1 MTLCAF
7 LGGLATTAVIL
18 ILCRLR
24 SASPSSMILAGVAL
38 SSLFSGAT
46 TLLQY
51 FADDVQLSTV
61 VYWTFGDLGRPGWS
75 EIRLMYAVTLAALV
89 YFLWNRWNYNALS
102 SGVQTAKSLGV
113 SVDLLSYIS
122 MGLCTLI
129 ASVAVAFVGIVS
141 FVGLIAPHIVRRF
154 VGSDYR
160 FLLPC
165 SALAGSTLLLL
176 GDLAAKAHPAARHS
190 AHRRHHVPPG
200 GAAVPAADF
209 QRGGA
214 TMIEVQNL
222 SFAYGSRPILQNVSF
237 SLEQGECVAVLGNNG
252 AGKSTL
258 ISCISRLR
266 RPSSGSVLIDGTP
279 VTQMTRGQQAQQIS
293 YVAQKNEL
301 AHTTVFDAVLL
312 GRKPH
317 MKWGP
322 SDIDYDVAEHAL
334 RAVGMENCRLR
345 YVNQLSG
352 GEQQKVM
359 LARAIA
365 QEPKLMLLDEPTSS
379 LDPRNQYE
387 SMELIRHCAHGHHI
401 AVLVVIHDLNLAL
414 RFCDR
419 FLFLKDGTVYASGGR
434 EAVTSENIRAV
445 YGMDAAVEQFDGIP
459 MVIPHFHAHSSPY

>member
-1 MTLCAF
+1 MDLHSEQLHTATPDSYRLFLRRKRLVTLVLLAAVLAAALLSLTTGSAGLSLAELADTLAGGGTAQSRAIVFHVRLPRITVAIVVGAALALSGCVMQNVLRNPLAAASTLGVSQGAAFGAALAIIALDAGAQNAANAGTAPGTVTLCAF

-176 GDLAAKAHPAARHS
+176 GDLAAKVILPPAIL
-190 AHRRHHVPPG
+190 PI
-200 GAAVPAADF
+200 GAI
-209 QRGGA
+209 
-214 TMIEVQNL
+214 T
-222 SFAYGSRPILQNVSF
+222 S
-237 SLEQGECVAVLGNNG
+237 
-252 AGKSTL
+252 
-258 ISCISRLR
+258 
-266 RPSSGSVLIDGTP
+266 
-279 VTQMTRGQQAQQIS
+279 
-293 YVAQKNEL
+293 
-301 AHTTVFDAVLL
+301 LL
-312 GRKPH
+312 GAPLFLLLIFR
-317 MKWGP
+317 G
-322 SDIDYDVAEHAL
+322 EAL
-334 RAVGMENCRLR
+334 R
-345 YVNQLSG
+345 
-352 GEQQKVM
+352 
-359 LARAIA
+359 
-365 QEPKLMLLDEPTSS
+365 
-379 LDPRNQYE
+379 
-387 SMELIRHCAHGHHI
+387 
-401 AVLVVIHDLNLAL
+401 
-414 RFCDR
+414 
-419 FLFLKDGTVYASGGR
+419 
-434 EAVTSENIRAV
+434 
-445 YGMDAAVEQFDGIP
+445 
-459 MVIPHFHAHSSPY
+459 